1 MIFNGFLRFFGLLGR
16 SWEALG
22 ALLRLLGAS
31 WERSWKLLARSWV
44 SWVDHGGSWAVL
56 GPSWGRLGSLLGAS
70 WGVGSEGLERDVLNL
85 YNGQKKHLV
94 SWSSSPLPPSSHRK
108 WTLPSGAM
116 PDVLGR
122 SPPGVGGVQLSLA
135 C

>member
-1 MIFNGFLRFFGLLGR
+1 MIFNGFLRFFGLLER

-70 WGVGSEGLERDVLNL
+70 RGGGGVPGAPTERGGGPGEGLGRVNP
-85 YNGQKKHLV
+85 
-94 SWSSSPLPPSSHRK
+94 SPL
-108 WTLPSGAM
+108 G
-116 PDVLGR
+116 
-122 SPPGVGGVQLSLA
+122 
-135 C
+135 

>member
-44 SWVDHGGSWAVL
+44 SGVDHGGSWA
-56 GPSWGRLGSLLGAS
+56 
-70 WGVGSEGLERDVLNL
+70 DVRRFSKIYKNL
-85 YNGQKKHLV
+85 RNTIVFYMV
-94 SWSSSPLPPSSHRK
+94 F
-108 WTLPSGAM
+108 
-116 PDVLGR
+116 
-122 SPPGVGGVQLSLA
+122 
-135 C
+135 

>member
-56 GPSWGRLGSLLGAS
+56 GPSWGRLGTLLGAS
-70 WGVGSEGLERDVLNL
+70 WGVDCVPAATTREGGGPGEGLGRGKPLPFGMRDV
-85 YNGQKKHLV
+85 
-94 SWSSSPLPPSSHRK
+94 
-108 WTLPSGAM
+108 
-116 PDVLGR
+116 GR
-122 SPPGVGGVQLSLA
+122 ST
-135 C
+135 